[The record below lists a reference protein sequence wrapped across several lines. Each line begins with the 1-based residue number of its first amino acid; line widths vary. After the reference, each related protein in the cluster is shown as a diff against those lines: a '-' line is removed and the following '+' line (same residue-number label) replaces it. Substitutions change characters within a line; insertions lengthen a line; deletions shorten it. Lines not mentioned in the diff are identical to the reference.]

1 MSPAES
7 IPLNGI
13 VRISLRS
20 SFFETHIRA
29 GSVSAL
35 PERFT
40 EMVFPGSVSS
50 RKSRFPTVKRGRV
63 YTEYPCKHRW
73 YRGVKLRPIQDEAF
87 LVLTGISVLS
97 GIENNT

>member
-1 MSPAES
+1 LKLISGLAVFQLC
-7 IPLNGI
+7 LNG
-13 VRISLRS
+13 L
-20 SFFETHIRA
+20 
-29 GSVSAL
+29 L
-35 PERFT
+35 K
-40 EMVFPGSVSS
+40 MVFSGSVSS
-50 RKSRFPTVKRGRV
+50 RKSRLPTVKRGRV